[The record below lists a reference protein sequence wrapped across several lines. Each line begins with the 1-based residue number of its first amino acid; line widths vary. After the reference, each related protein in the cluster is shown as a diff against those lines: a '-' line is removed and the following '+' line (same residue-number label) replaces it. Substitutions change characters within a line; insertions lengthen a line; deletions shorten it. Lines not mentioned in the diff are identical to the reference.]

1 MLSLQHMPGSFE
13 KNVIINS
20 IEKYISVV
28 TALAKSK
35 WVEER
40 DFRGIEILMID
51 ALDFIHSIISN
62 MSLPFNQK
70 EPMLQKLV
78 RILKTN

>member
-1 MLSLQHMPGSFE
+1 MPGSFE